1 MSRHYDL
8 STLSDEIANC
18 MRCGNCQA
26 ACPYYRETFAESS
39 VARGRIRLARAVR
52 QGEIPPTPVLAGR
65 LECLNCY
72 ACMDAC
78 PCGIKIDQIF
88 IAARA
93 ELIKNN
99 YPMPF
104 LRKVMVHALKNQKS
118 LDLCVKVAT
127 RLNELFFRQAPGGG
141 QRPRF
146 PVGLEIR
153 RVAPPLAK
161 HPFREAVEETI
172 SVPGA
177 KIKVGFFTG
186 CLVNYVY
193 PSTGRAVVDILARS
207 GVAVVT
213 PRTQHCCGVPL
224 LLNGS
229 VIEAEVIARRHVD
242 LFSELKLDAIV
253 VACGTCGE
261 AFKKKY
267 VNLLEGAPGY
277 AAKAKTLAEKTYD
290 IAEYIC
296 KTDPFYK
303 KRLQTV
309 NQAVTYH
316 EACHLDRGMGVTSE
330 PLEIL
335 KSIPGVNL
343 ISLNEPARCCGNA
356 GSFSLSHY
364 DFSYRILKR
373 KLDDIEGTGA
383 DIVVT
388 GCSACRMHLEDGINQ
403 ERLGK
408 KVFHTAELIAMAYG
422 HNAGIL

>member
-8 STLSDEIANC
+8 STLTDEIANC

-26 ACPYYRETFAESS
+26 ACPYYRETVAESS
-39 VARGRIRLARAVR
+39 VARGRIRLAKAVR
-52 QGEIPPTPVLAGR
+52 QGEIPPNPLLADR

-72 ACMDAC
+72 ACVDAC

-99 YPMPF
+99 YPMPV
-104 LRKVMVHALKNQKS
+104 LKKLMVHALKNQKS
-118 LDLCVKVAT
+118 LDLGVKFAT
-127 RLNELFFRQAPGGG
+127 RLNKLFFRPAPGGG

-153 RVAPPLAK
+153 RVVPPLAK
-161 HPFREAVEETI
+161 QPFREVVEETI

-193 PSTGRAVVDILARS
+193 PSTGLAVVDVLARS
-207 GVAVVT
+207 GVSIVT
-213 PRTQHCCGVPL
+213 PINQHCCGAPL
-224 LLNGS
+224 LFNGS
-229 VIEAEVIARRHVD
+229 VVEAEAIARKHVE
-242 LFSELKLDAIV
+242 LFAKLKLDAIV

-261 AFKKKY
+261 AFKNKY
-267 VNLLEGAPGY
+267 VNLLEGTSY
-277 AAKAKTLAEKTYD
+277 ASKAKKLAEKTYD
-290 IAEYIC
+290 IAEYVF
-296 KTDPFYK
+296 KTVPLYK
-303 KRLQTV
+303 NRLQTV

-316 EACHLDRGMGVTSE
+316 EACHLGRGMGLTLE
-330 PLEIL
+330 PLEII

-343 ISLNEPARCCGNA
+343 ISLKEPSHCCGNA
-356 GSFSLSHY
+356 GSFSLNHY
-364 DFSYRILKR
+364 DFSYRILRR
-373 KLDDIEGTGA
+373 KLDDIEKTGA

-408 KVFHTAELIAMAYG
+408 KVLHTVELIAMAYVRQ
-422 HNAGIL
+422 